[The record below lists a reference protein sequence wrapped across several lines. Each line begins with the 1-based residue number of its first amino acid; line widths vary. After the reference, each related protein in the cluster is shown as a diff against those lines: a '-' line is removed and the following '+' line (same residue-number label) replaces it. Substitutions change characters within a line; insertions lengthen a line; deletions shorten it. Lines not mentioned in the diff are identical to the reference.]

1 MHTFN
6 FSALKT
12 QTPISQGFIFCFQ
25 TVKSFKYLAQRTS
38 LCPMPKAKCQDD
50 CTIKVVCK
58 SMVIPTNAA
67 MIKYSYNILIQIQC
81 DAFMTR
87 SILFKIIT
95 IKHTTGLLRYVKL
108 RVVHAPGMPG
118 TFSQPPRVSDPNM
131 HQGTCET
138 HMPWCMPGSLT
149 N

>member
-6 FSALKT
+6 FSALNT

-95 IKHTTGLLRYVKL
+95 IKHTTGLLPDTLSCGLYMRQECRERFPSHRGL
-108 RVVHAPGMPG
+108 AIPTCIRARV
-118 TFSQPPRVSDPNM
+118 RR
-131 HQGTCET
+131 TC
-138 HMPWCMPGSLT
+138 PDACLDR
-149 N
+149 